1 MSPLP
6 AADPSL
12 LRSVRAAGLD
22 AAVRDSAGPDSAGSD
37 SGEPDSGRV
46 ETSSALAV
54 EYRTDA
60 AGTVAE
66 LGRLL
71 ARLHDVPVPEG
82 STVLDARS
90 IAAARRTAFEQ
101 GELAE
106 LEVGAAYR
114 HVAVDRLVELLD
126 EGADAAASRA
136 GAPVLTHGRPTLAV
150 FRWERWNPI
159 GLDDWEHLA
168 VADRNRDLA
177 VAARSIVTE
186 LEPAFLPPFF
196 DAYGHDHLDLLRL
209 DWYSLA
215 LELDPGR
222 S

>member
-1 MSPLP
+1 MSPHP
-6 AADPSL
+6 SIEPSL
-12 LRSVRAAGLD
+12 LDAVRAARLD
-22 AAVRDSAGPDSAGSD
+22 VGDPDAGRG
-37 SGEPDSGRV
+37 

-71 ARLHDVPVPEG
+71 ARLHELPVPEG
-82 STVLDARS
+82 STVLDART
-90 IAAARRTAFEQ
+90 IADARRAAYER
-101 GELAE
+101 GELAD

-114 HVAVDRLVELLD
+114 HIAVDRLVELLGQ
-126 EGADAAASRA
+126 GAEAASSRA

-159 GLDDWEHLA
+159 GLDSWEHLA

-196 DAYGHDHLDLLRL
+196 DAYGHDHLDLLQL

-222 S
+222 A